1 MLRAACWE
9 PPLMTILVIEDDL
22 EIQNCL
28 HDLLEV
34 HGHSVLAA
42 TNGVDGI
49 ELAKS
54 VPDLILCDIAMPA
67 KGGYEVITT
76 IRSLPRCQDIPF
88 IFLTARAGRAE
99 QRYGMAMGA
108 DDYITKPFSERD
120 ILDAIAARLRRQR
133 PMRERVAELLAKQ
146 RAVADAPWSHEL
158 MTPLCGILG
167 GLELM
172 EAEADHIDPRALR
185 KHLGLIREGAE
196 RQHALSRKLVTYYE
210 LERLK
215 SANPPRQF
223 RCNDTTAAVSAGATA
238 AANAAKRSSDL
249 ILHCAQEAVGLSDAY
264 LRVAVGELVENAFRF
279 SPPGRLVSVTGER
292 QGARFHVAV
301 ADQGQGMSAEQRLR
315 IEAFRQ
321 FGRSERE
328 QQGLGLGLAIVRSAV
343 ELAAGELSLETGHGG
358 RGLKATLEL
367 PCC

>member
-1 MLRAACWE
+1 MR
-9 PPLMTILVIEDDL
+9 ILVIEDDL

-34 HGHSVLAA
+34 HGHTVLAA

-54 VPDLILCDIAMPA
+54 VPDLIFCDIAMPA
-67 KGGYEVITT
+67 KGGYEVIST
-76 IRSLPRCQDIPF
+76 IRGLPCCQDVPF
-88 IFLTARAGRAE
+88 VFLTARAGRAD
-99 QRYGMAMGA
+99 QRYGMSIGA

-133 PMRERVAELLAKQ
+133 PLREKVALLLSQ
-146 RAVADAPWSHEL
+146 QQAVADAPWSHEL

-167 GLELM
+167 GLELI
-172 EAEADHIDPRALR
+172 EAEVDAIEPSVLR

-210 LERLK
+210 LERIK
-215 SANPPRQF
+215 VATPPRVL
-223 RCNDTTAAVSAGATA
+223 RCSDTAAAVVAGATA
-238 AANAAKRSSDL
+238 AAVAAKRSADL
-249 ILHCAQEAVGLSDAY
+249 ILHCAQESVPLSDAY
-264 LRVAVGELVENAFRF
+264 LHDAVAELVENALRF
-279 SPPGRLVSVTGER
+279 SLPGRPVSVTGVR
-292 QGARFHVAV
+292 QGARFRIEV
-301 ADQGQGMSAEQRLR
+301 ADQGHGMSAEQRQR

-321 FGRSERE
+321 HGRSERE

-343 ELAAGELSLETGHGG
+343 ELAGGELSLETGPGN
-358 RGLKATLEL
+358 RGLKATLDL
-367 PCC
+367 PCS